1 MRRILR
7 SISSAFVAAP
17 GRRPFPANDAHLRVS
32 PSEREKFRSWGFY
45 DEAYEGNPRILISSG
60 FGYGNVGDEAQLG
73 ACISRWKKI
82 RPGAVV
88 TLLSPNP
95 GYTAALHGERA
106 EWAPRV
112 AWFSSNSSGPYF
124 DDPRF
129 PAFWK
134 RFRIRLEVTA
144 RCMRREIPFGLCSPR
159 ECRVLQIIREHD
171 IIHISGGGFLTGKTR
186 SRLWDN
192 CLLMRMCQ
200 ILEKPYFLTGHNIG
214 VFQSETDRTIAAMGL
229 SKALYI
235 GLRDKGVSEA
245 DLAGIGI
252 RGEHVVS
259 TCDDAL
265 LCDRLSTNDVTSLMT
280 KNGID
285 PSKPWVTVNFH
296 HWGQKEEEQATV
308 ERRFAE
314 VCDHLVSA
322 HGLQVVMVAMT
333 PSDIE
338 AEAKI
343 LPRMTQRAV
352 LLPYSPDYRVVRGVI
367 ADSALVFT
375 MKHHPIVFAQGE
387 GVPVVSVALDAYY
400 LHKNKG
406 ALENTGDGMFSADR
420 DVFFADQMLALFSSA
435 LSQRDTISR
444 RMAAWTNCM
453 RARQYEPY
461 SLMLDSFDR
470 MRSGVG

>member
-7 SISSAFVAAP
+7 SISHALAAAS
-17 GRRPFPANDAHLRVS
+17 GRRPLPANDPHLRVS
-32 PSEREKFRSWGFY
+32 PSERQKFQSWGFY
-45 DEAYEGNPRILISSG
+45 DEAYERHPRILISSG

-82 RPGAVV
+82 QPGAVV

-95 GYTAALHGERA
+95 AYTAALHGERV

-112 AWFSSNSSGPYF
+112 AWFRCNSGGPYF

-134 RFRIRLEVTA
+134 RLHIRLEVTA
-144 RCMRREIPFGLCSPR
+144 RCMRGEIPFALCSPR
-159 ECRVLQIIREHD
+159 ECRVLQVIRDHD

-214 VFQSETDRTIAAMGL
+214 VFQSKEDQKIAAMGL

-235 GLRDKGVSEA
+235 GLRDKGISEA
-245 DLAGIGI
+245 ELAGIGI
-252 RGEHVVS
+252 RGEQVVS
-259 TCDDAL
+259 SCDDAL
-265 LCDRLSTNDVTSLMT
+265 LCDRLTTNEVSALMA

-296 HWGQKEEEQATV
+296 HWGQKEEQRGTV

-314 VCDHLVSA
+314 ICDQFVSA
-322 HGLQVVMVAMT
+322 YGLQVVMVAMT
-333 PSDIE
+333 PSDID
-338 AEAKI
+338 AETNI
-343 LPRMTQRAV
+343 LPKMRQPAV
-352 LLPYSPDYRVVRGVI
+352 LLPYNSDYRVVRGVI

-406 ALENTGDGMFSADR
+406 ALENTGDGMFAADS
-420 DVFFADQMLALFSSA
+420 DMFFSDQMVALIGSA
-435 LSQRDTISR
+435 LSRRATISQ
-444 RMAAWTNCM
+444 RMAAWTDSM

-461 SLMLDSFDR
+461 SLILGSLEKVRCLAD
-470 MRSGVG
+470 